1 MLVGATGFIGGGLI
15 SLRYV
20 DYKSEL
26 PLSQVNTIQ
35 TDVNGNIY
43 LGLGFYG
50 YILIERHINIVWMIL
65 TT

>member
-50 YILIERHINIVWMIL
+50 YI
-65 TT
+65 